1 MESNDQPSDNPT
13 LSNKQPSLTTLSSN
27 LSEER
32 DGIRP
37 LIDIRKKK
45 KKKRKKKF
53 TYSNPNNEMLQRL
66 NKQRS
71 QNFFQRNFSA
81 LKGGSLRAVVIYWVR
96 MTMGIGVMALPY
108 YMKELGVL
116 VGSIVILLAGMMSY
130 FSFKYIFFAQY
141 YTGEKD
147 IVEITRKFIPGW
159 MVSVYTYSLLIDVL
173 SSMQIYSIVS
183 WNLFAY
189 MLNMFGMIKPEWIE
203 NPDTVKL
210 KEYHPSVILL
220 RTGFLHVIFFV
231 SIPLLLKRS
240 LESLKFVSIGFMIS
254 LIFVIL
260 MLFAQ
265 MPFFYKYY
273 HHDIEPAK
281 QTNVSYLYKPF
292 WNLKFFSYLFSI
304 VMAFYVQPFV
314 MSLRKELL
322 VPSMKRLKKV
332 ARLSVGF
339 ELIVFILLGALAY
352 IVFGDRY
359 TTDLIILRKPLP
371 FYKGLDWVFKVLLLC
386 FFLANTIGIPI
397 FNVSLRD
404 MIIRKYNHSRGYG
417 KCYGC
422 VYFFL
427 FELSFLL

>member
-1 MESNDQPSDNPT
+1 MDSSENLEKKNEIGSKTS
-13 LSNKQPSLTTLSSN
+13 LSNASSY
-27 LSEER
+27 LSEDR

-37 LIDIRKKK
+37 LIDTRNKK

-53 TYSNPNNEMLQRL
+53 TYSNPNNEMLDRL
-66 NKQRS
+66 NQRRKQG
-71 QNFFQRNFSA
+71 FFERNFSS

-108 YMKELGVL
+108 YMRELGVL
-116 VGSIVILLAGMMSY
+116 TGVVVIFLAGIMSY

-141 YTGEKD
+141 HTGKKD

-159 MVSVYTYSLLIDVL
+159 MVSIYTYSLLIDVL
-173 SSMQIYSIVS
+173 SSMQIYTIVS
-183 WNLFAY
+183 WNLFSY

-203 NPDTVKL
+203 DPDTLKL
-210 KEYHPSVILL
+210 KEYHPSVLLL

-254 LIFVIL
+254 LILVIL
-260 MLFAQ
+260 VLFAQ
-265 MPFFYKYY
+265 MPLFYKYY
-273 HHDIEPAK
+273 HHDIEPER
-281 QTNVSYLYKPF
+281 QTNVTYLYKPF

-332 ARLSVGF
+332 ARLSLGF
-339 ELIVFILLGALAY
+339 ELIVFSLLGAVAY

-371 FYKGLDWVFKVLLLC
+371 NYRGVEWVFKILLLC

-404 MIIRKYNHSRGYG
+404 MIIRKYNHMRNYG
-417 KCYGC
+417 ICL
-422 VYFFL
+422 FFVT
-427 FELSFLL
+427 FR